1 MVAQQI
7 RSKNSSTRR
16 KGGRNGYEFPSVIE
30 TDWQLP
36 KDLEVKPFAGKRRYM
51 GTDGYSIFGR
61 LEGRPVNPAKWKEP
75 PHRTFVNLPCKPTSV
90 PEMEMIDPNAMLGFI
105 RRCGFL
111 YAISQSDD
119 PRMARGMSRLGYSD
133 HLNGADD
140 RLMPVEGSRNL
151 QSISELALGLSLKSL
166 LEDPT
171 VPLSQALLKFVWQ
184 SNDRQIL
191 ADFAQH
197 ASRGLAS
204 YCDFET
210 GEIITT
216 IKSVWALV
224 CLLIVRDRAAG
235 RTAVCANPECPAP
248 YFLKS
253 RKTQK
258 ICEAGECV
266 AWAQRNYA
274 RKWWR
279 ENESK
284 AAKGVAK

>member
-1 MVAQQI
+1 
-7 RSKNSSTRR
+7 
-16 KGGRNGYEFPSVIE
+16 
-30 TDWQLP
+30 
-36 KDLEVKPFAGKRRYM
+36 
-51 GTDGYSIFGR
+51 
-61 LEGRPVNPAKWKEP
+61 
-75 PHRTFVNLPCKPTSV
+75 
-90 PEMEMIDPNAMLGFI
+90 
-105 RRCGFL
+105 
-111 YAISQSDD
+111 
-119 PRMARGMSRLGYSD
+119 
-133 HLNGADD
+133 
-140 RLMPVEGSRNL
+140 MPVEGSRNL